1 MTTEYPAIIER
12 PKDIEPSALRPS
24 MSGTAAVYAPNSAP
38 LDTIGWLLLYGRALR
53 YISETMRSKR
63 DGLPDVAVWAL
74 FGPDGR
80 AQACPFGR
88 AKADIAQDC
97 GEV

>member
-1 MTTEYPAIIER
+1 MPPIR
-12 PKDIEPSALRPS
+12 HPSIRLAGS
-24 MSGTAAVYAPNSAP
+24 CFMAGH
-38 LDTIGWLLLYGRALR
+38 LR
-53 YISETMRSKR
+53 YIAETMRSKR